1 MNFAQA
7 RQNMVVSQINP
18 QSVTDPALLDAMN
31 EIPRERFVP
40 ATQRDIAYM
49 DKEIPLG
56 ISATDGR
63 ERAMMM
69 PVSFAQLVDLA
80 QIKPTDLVL
89 VIGCAT
95 GYSAAIIAKLAD
107 SVVALETN
115 EGLAA
120 QANDTLMDLGIDN
133 AAVVSG
139 PLNEGYKNEAPYD
152 VIFIDG
158 SVSAIGDTLIDQLN
172 DGGRLVAIVSQN
184 DAGKAHLILKKG
196 DIASDR
202 IDFDANAPEL
212 PGFQKP
218 QSFSFELN

>member
-18 QSVTDPALLDAMN
+18 QSVTDPALLSALS

-40 ATQRDIAYM
+40 AIQRDIAYM

-69 PVSFAQLVDLA
+69 PVAFAQLVALA

-95 GYSAAIIAKLAD
+95 GYSAAVIARLAD

-115 EGLAA
+115 EALAA

-158 SVSAIGDTLIDQLN
+158 SVSEINDSLIDQLN
-172 DGGRLVAIVSQN
+172 DGGRLVAIVSEN

-196 DIASDR
+196 NIASDR
-202 IDFDANAPEL
+202 IDFDANAPKL

-218 QSFSFELN
+218 QSFSF

>member
-1 MNFAQA
+1 MDFAQA
-7 RQNMVVSQINP
+7 RHNMVVSQINP
-18 QSVTDPALLDAMN
+18 QSVTDKALLDALD

-40 ATQRDIAYM
+40 AATRDIAYM
-49 DKEIPLG
+49 DKELSLG

-69 PVSFAQLVDLA
+69 PVAFAQLVALA
-80 QIKPTDLVL
+80 EIKPTDLVL

-95 GYSAAIIAKLAD
+95 GYSAAIIARLAD
-107 SVVALETN
+107 SVVALEIN
-115 EGLAA
+115 EALAA
-120 QANDTLMDLGIDN
+120 QANETLMELGIDN

-152 VIFIDG
+152 VIFLDGALSRIDENL
-158 SVSAIGDTLIDQLN
+158 VAQLN

-184 DAGKAHLILKKG
+184 GAGKAHLVLKSG
-196 DIASDR
+196 DIISDR

-212 PGFQKP
+212 PGFQKAEV
-218 QSFSFELN
+218 FSF